1 MIGIKKFKNIINDST
16 CNQLIEY
23 INKNIDQTVSYEH
36 SENNNV
42 VCRELNLSSNS
53 KLDNSVYQ
61 SMQNILKKYKS
72 IYKFF
77 DCNKDMG
84 YLLRQISGPTRLHVD
99 GIFGYDEPDLKHVRN
114 LSIIIGL
121 NNNYDE
127 GTFHFPLQKYSTQL
141 KRGEALCFP
150 VYYTFPHSVD
160 KPIGYRYTINTW
172 TTE

>member
-61 SMQNILKKYKS
+61 SMQNILK
-72 IYKFF
+72 
-77 DCNKDMG
+77 
-84 YLLRQISGPTRLHVD
+84 
-99 GIFGYDEPDLKHVRN
+99 
-114 LSIIIGL
+114 
-121 NNNYDE
+121 
-127 GTFHFPLQKYSTQL
+127 
-141 KRGEALCFP
+141 
-150 VYYTFPHSVD
+150 
-160 KPIGYRYTINTW
+160 RY
-172 TTE
+172 